1 MKIGDLVRATGPSD
15 QEALADMYTKLLGV
29 GLLIEVI
36 ASHRDWD
43 GDSVCKV
50 YWSGVGEIH
59 LRRAIWVEEIISESQ

>member
-15 QEALADMYTKLLGV
+15 QDPRADMYMKSLGV
-29 GLLIEVI
+29 GCLIEVI

-50 YWSGVGEIH
+50 YWSGAGEIH
-59 LRRAIWVEEIISESQ
+59 LRRAIWVEEAINESR